1 MSLSQLILEPSFPT
15 PGIGGGT
22 GGRRGGGWSV
32 CVYVLW
38 RSLVGGLEDWREVPV
53 VCLSVSCCVCC
64 LFGVHVVFAWSM
76 IVVTVWC
83 LMFECGVVDASV

>member
-1 MSLSQLILEPSFPT
+1 MGLVGR
-15 PGIGGGT
+15 GIGGGR
-22 GGRRGGGWSV
+22 GGVGGWSV

-38 RSLVGGLEDWREVPV
+38 RSLVGGLEGGT
-53 VCLSVSCCVCC
+53 CCVSVCFMLC
-64 LFGVHVVFAWSM
+64 LLPGVHVVVAWSM

>member
-1 MSLSQLILEPSFPT
+1 MGLVGR
-15 PGIGGGT
+15 GIGGGM
-22 GGRRGGGWSV
+22 GGGGWGWSV

-38 RSLVGGLEDWREVPV
+38 RSLVGGLEGWREVPV

-64 LFGVHVVFAWSM
+64 LFGVHVVVAWSM

-83 LMFECGVVDASV
+83 LMFECSVVDASV